1 MMEVMMNSKTYIA
14 LIVIIILATTMAG
27 CQKKEI
33 VEKEEVRVPVT
44 VMKPVSGTVV
54 KNYRTTGTVLAGDES
69 LLSFPGGG
77 RLTQMYVDVGDVVEA
92 GQLLAKV
99 DAVQYQKTLTA
110 ATAAYDA
117 SIDGVKALEAALDV
131 TKNQLADANNRFDK
145 VEADYLRFEA
155 LYEDEVITKK
165 EFEDIETAYESA
177 RLGVQSAE
185 DGLRASELQVEVA
198 RGQSDAA
205 AAQKAQASKSLS
217 DAVLKAP
224 YAGIITERMMQ
235 IGEIPGRGDSVFR
248 LTGEGIRRVRLEI
261 PEENHGKIVVGDT
274 VNISLEYLPDE
285 TITAEVSK
293 VTPDVNRGSRTFI
306 VEIVIP
312 EEYDVMPGSFCKAEL
327 VLETA
332 EQAMTLPIMAIL
344 SFEGDRQGVY
354 VSEDGE
360 AKRVFVT
367 LGLIEADKVQ
377 IVDGLT
383 WDDEVVITG
392 NKFLNEGAKL
402 DVQTGSDE

>member
-1 MMEVMMNSKTYIA
+1 MEVMRMNRKIYLTFV
-14 LIVIIILATTMAG
+14 LIMMLLMAITG
-27 CQKKEI
+27 CQKPVVE
-33 VEKEEVRVPVT
+33 EKEEVRVPVT

-77 RLTQMYVDVGDVVEA
+77 RLTQIYVDVGDVVEA
-92 GQLLAKV
+92 GQLLARV

-110 ATAAYDA
+110 AQAAYDA

-155 LYEDEVITKK
+155 LYKDEVITKK

-177 RLGVQSAE
+177 KLGVQSAE
-185 DGLRASELQVEVA
+185 DGVRASELQVEVA
-198 RGQSDAA
+198 RGQSNAA
-205 AAQKAQASKSLS
+205 AARKAQASKSLS

-235 IGEIPGRGDSVFR
+235 IGEIPGHGEPVFR

-261 PEENHGKIVVGDT
+261 PEENHGKIAVGDT
-274 VNISLEYLPDE
+274 INISLEYLPDE
-285 TITAEVSK
+285 TITAKVSK
-293 VTPDVNRGSRTFI
+293 ITPDVNRGSRTFI
-306 VEIVIP
+306 VEIIIP
-312 EEYDVMPGSFCKAEL
+312 DEYEAMPGSFVKAEL
-327 VLETA
+327 VLEKA
-332 EQAMTLPIMAIL
+332 EQAMTLPITAIL
-344 SFEGDRQGVY
+344 SFEGDQPGVY
-354 VSEDGE
+354 VSEDGK
-360 AKRVFVT
+360 AKKVFVT
-367 LGLIEADKVQ
+367 LGLIQADKVQ

-402 DVQTGSDE
+402 DVQTAE

>member
-1 MMEVMMNSKTYIA
+1 MEVMMMNRKIYFA
-14 LIVIIILATTMAG
+14 LIVIIILATTMTG

-69 LLSFPGGG
+69 LLSFPDGG
-77 RLTQMYVDVGDVVEA
+77 RLTEMYVDVGDVVEA
-92 GQLLAKV
+92 GQLLARV
-99 DAVQYQKTLTA
+99 DAVQYQKSLTA
-110 ATAAYDA
+110 TKAVYDA

-145 VEADYLRFEA
+145 VEADYLRFEV
-155 LYEDEVITKK
+155 LYKDEVITKK

-177 RLGVQSAE
+177 KLGVQSAE
-185 DGLRASELQVEVA
+185 DGVRVSELQVEVA
-198 RGQSDAA
+198 SGQSDAA
-205 AAQKAQASKSLS
+205 AARVDQAAKTLS
-217 DAVLKAP
+217 DVVLRAP
-224 YAGIITERMMQ
+224 YAGIITDRMMQ
-235 IGEIPGRGDSVFR
+235 IGEIPGHGDSVFR
-248 LTGEGIRRVRLEI
+248 LTGAGIRRVRLEI

-274 VNISLEYLPDE
+274 VSISLEYLPDE
-285 TITAEVSK
+285 TIVATVSK
-293 VTPDVNRGSRTFI
+293 ITPDVNPQSRTFT
-306 VEIVIP
+306 VEVIIP
-312 EEYDVMPGSFCKAEL
+312 DEYDAMPGSFCKAEL
-327 VLETA
+327 VLEKV
-332 EQAMTLPIMAIL
+332 EQAMTLPITAIL

-360 AKRVFVT
+360 AKKVFVT
-367 LGLIEADKVQ
+367 LGLIQADKVQ

-383 WDDEVVITG
+383 WDDDVVITG

-402 DVQTGSDE
+402 DVQIAE